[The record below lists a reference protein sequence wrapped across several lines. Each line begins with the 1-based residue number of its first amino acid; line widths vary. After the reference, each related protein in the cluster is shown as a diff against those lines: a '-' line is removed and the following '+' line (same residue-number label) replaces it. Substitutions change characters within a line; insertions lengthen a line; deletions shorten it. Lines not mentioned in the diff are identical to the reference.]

1 MHLLQEYIFTHEIR
15 FSTFNNHQK
24 YVINVIFYPLIKYK
38 LINLRNL
45 ILNFSHLDFIN
56 QFILKIYF
64 LEGQDTRDNK
74 KMEGKKVL
82 IFD

>member
-15 FSTFNNHQK
+15 FSTFNNNQK

-45 ILNFSHLDFIN
+45 ILNFSYLDFIN
-56 QFILKIYF
+56 QFTIYQRTINIINLF
-64 LEGQDTRDNK
+64 YLNK
-74 KMEGKKVL
+74 
-82 IFD
+82 